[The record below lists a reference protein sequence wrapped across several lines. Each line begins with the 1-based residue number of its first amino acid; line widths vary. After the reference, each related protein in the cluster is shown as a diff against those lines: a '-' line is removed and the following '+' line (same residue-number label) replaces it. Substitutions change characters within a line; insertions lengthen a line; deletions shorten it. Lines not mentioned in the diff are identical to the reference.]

1 MFLALTSAGLLYAA
15 CVALFHAHP
24 KRTRVELVRSHEQGP
39 LVVRAGASVLILAT
53 TMIVASPLG
62 WERAIPIVLG
72 VLAAAGVLCVLAAVY
87 TPRRHL
93 LGGAVSLAVGVVSGA
108 AAILGQ

>member
-24 KRTRVELVRSHEQGP
+24 KRSRVELVRSHEHGP

-72 VLAAAGVLCVLAAVY
+72 VLAGAGILCVLAGVL

-93 LGGAVSLAVGVVSGA
+93 LGGAVSLAVGIVAGVAS
-108 AAILGQ
+108 ILAQ